1 MKNYISLKMATN
13 FTIIAPAFLAAVLIS
28 MTVGYGFMQGLITLI
43 VAILCAFFTAAIG
56 LILNLRFPNLNWTN
70 ETMVIKQS
78 AASILSIF
86 AGMVVV
92 AIQFALLNRMNSFIL
107 AYLLYIIF
115 MLVLDFI
122 LYMVLMAWG
131 KKQFHNL
138 QV

>member
-1 MKNYISLKMATN
+1 
-13 FTIIAPAFLAAVLIS
+13 
-28 MTVGYGFMQGLITLI
+28 
-43 VAILCAFFTAAIG
+43 
-56 LILNLRFPNLNWTN
+56 
-70 ETMVIKQS
+70 MVIKQS